1 MEEMDIA
8 AVPAID
14 GQRKADPST
23 AEEVSPPFFSG
34 FFDKAHCQNGGCPS
48 AGSLGQFDVGGE
60 EAEEIL

>member
-34 FFDKAHCQNGGCPS
+34 LFYKADCQNGGCPP
-48 AGSLGQFDVGGE
+48 AGGLGQLDVGGE
-60 EAEEIL
+60 EAEKIL